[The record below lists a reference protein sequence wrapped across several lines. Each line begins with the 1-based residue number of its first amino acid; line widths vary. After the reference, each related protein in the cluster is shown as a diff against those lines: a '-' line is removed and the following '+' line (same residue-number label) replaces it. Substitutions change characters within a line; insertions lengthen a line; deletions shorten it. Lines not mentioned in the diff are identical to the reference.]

1 MKWEGLVLS
10 LQFEQAQ
17 RIKNLPPYLFARIEK
32 LIDEK
37 RAAGVD
43 VISLGIGDPDMP
55 TPGYIIEELKK
66 QAENP
71 ANHQY
76 PSSAGM
82 LSYRQAVA
90 RWYKDRF
97 DVELDAASEVVSLIG
112 SKEGIAHISFCYL
125 NPGDI
130 VLVPDP
136 GYPVYAGGAILA
148 GAEPYYMPL
157 TAQNRFLPDLNAIP
171 ADVARRAKMMFIN
184 YPNNPTGAVA
194 GEDFYRDVISF
205 AREYNILICHDAA
218 YSEMA
223 YDGYKPPSF
232 LQFPGAK
239 EVGIE
244 FHSVSKTYN
253 MTGWRIG
260 WAAGHPQVVEA
271 LGRLKSNI
279 DSGQFQAVQYAA
291 IKGLTGSQEAVLQ
304 MQKVYQ
310 QRRDILVDALNSMG
324 WQLEKPKATF
334 YVWAPVPAGHTSDS
348 FAELVLDKA
357 GVVITPGNGY
367 GSNGEGF
374 FRIALTVEKERML
387 EALDRMKKN
396 IGTVKF

>member
-1 MKWEGLVLS
+1 MG

-32 LIDEK
+32 LIEEK
-37 RAAGVD
+37 RNAGVD
-43 VISLGIGDPDMP
+43 IISLGIGDPDLP
-55 TPGYIIEELKK
+55 TPQHIIEEL
-66 QAENP
+66 QQQSENP

-76 PSSAGM
+76 PSSVGM
-82 LSYRQAVA
+82 PAYRKAVA
-90 RWYKDRF
+90 DWYQNRF
-97 DVELDAASEVVSLIG
+97 GVELGPATEIVSLIG
-112 SKEGIAHISFCYL
+112 SKEGIAHISWCYL
-125 NPGDI
+125 NQGDT

-157 TAQNRFLPDLNAIP
+157 HPERGFLPDLGAVP
-171 ADVARRAKMMFIN
+171 SEVARKAKMMFIN

-194 GEDFYRDVISF
+194 GEKFFHEVIAF
-205 AREYNILICHDAA
+205 AREYNILVCHDAA
-218 YSEMA
+218 YSEMS
-223 YDGYKPPSF
+223 YDGYRPPSF

-239 EVGIE
+239 DVGIE

-260 WAAGHPQVVEA
+260 WAAGHPAVVEA
-271 LGRLKSNI
+271 LGRLKSNL
-279 DSGQFQAVQYAA
+279 DSGQFQAIQYAA
-291 IKGLTGSQEAVLQ
+291 IKGLTGPQDVVDQ
-304 MQKVYQ
+304 MRKVYQ
-310 QRRDILVDALNSMG
+310 ERRDILVDALNDMG
-324 WQLEKPKATF
+324 WKLEKPRATF

-348 FAELVLDKA
+348 FAELVLEKA

-367 GSNGEGF
+367 GKNGEGF
-374 FRIALTVEKERML
+374 FRLALTVGKDRL
-387 EALDRMKKN
+387 VEAMERMKKN